1 MVVFSSLVQKNR
13 SLPDMPL
20 RRTINSTPDT
30 LWIASLYYSDWN
42 HTIHGYEI
50 LLESSESALQNN
62 KKISWKLPIWLKLTN
77 VSGLTATWIHD
88 VSCPKPH
95 TPNML
100 QRWTHG
106 QRSSMHLTWAW
117 IWGPEEPFLSLT
129 NHFVWFI
136 SSFSLPNIIYKNYWK
151 SHVYYNNAWFFPNR
165 RLWSDTRKLLH
176 PDHTRHNCSH
186 KLLLLPALTK
196 FSDREIGH
204 GSAYKMEHKYPCFK
218 ASVSCFF

>member
-20 RRTINSTPDT
+20 RRTINSIPDT

-100 QRWTHG
+100 QCWTHG

-129 NHFVWFI
+129 NHFVWLI
-136 SSFSLPNIIYKNYWK
+136 SSFSLPNIFIKTTGRVMCITIMHGSFSTEGYGVIPENCYILTT
-151 SHVYYNNAWFFPNR
+151 R
-165 RLWSDTRKLLH
+165 DTTA
-176 PDHTRHNCSH
+176 HTNFCCY
-186 KLLLLPALTK
+186 LLLQSSQTGK
-196 FSDREIGH
+196 
-204 GSAYKMEHKYPCFK
+204 
-218 ASVSCFF
+218 